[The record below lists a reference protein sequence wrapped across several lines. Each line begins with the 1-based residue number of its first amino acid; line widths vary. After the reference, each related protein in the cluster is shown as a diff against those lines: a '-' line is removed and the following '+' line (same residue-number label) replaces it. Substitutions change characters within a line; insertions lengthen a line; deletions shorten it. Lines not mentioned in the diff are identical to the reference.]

1 VSGKRLVRRLVTVL
15 LGTLGF
21 LLFLHAVDA
30 DAGTSAVGSQPS
42 AVSYNPVSPSQ
53 IVLLDSR

>member
-1 VSGKRLVRRLVTVL
+1 VRRLVTVL

-30 DAGTSAVGSQPS
+30 DAESAAGIHQLS
-42 AVSYNPVSPSQ
+42 AISCNSVIPSQ
-53 IVLLDSR
+53 IAFRDSH

>member
-1 VSGKRLVRRLVTVL
+1 VRRLVTVL

-30 DAGTSAVGSQPS
+30 DAGIAAVGSDPS
-42 AVSYNPVSPSQ
+42 AVSYNSAIRSPS
-53 IVLLDSR
+53 VFHEPY